1 MGPEICSPADMSA
14 RRPFFSLHSV
24 TRSIQLGGLSDL
36 WIQVRADRWWRP
48 RAAEKQIP
56 IPCARLASSGWC
68 SGQA

>member
-24 TRSIQLGGLSDL
+24 TRNIQLGGLSYL
-36 WIQVRADRWWRP
+36 WIQVWVHRRWRP

-56 IPCARLASSGWC
+56 IPCARPAGSG
-68 SGQA
+68 